1 MKYLFFVISLVVST
15 LVYAQSG
22 VKNFIDQNYIEVTGN
37 AEMEIVPDEIY
48 ITILLSEADT
58 KNKLSLAVQEKQMI
72 KALDGIGIDISTKL
86 LVKDM
91 NSSYKSYLLSSNQ
104 IHLTKEF
111 QLLLNDGVTAS
122 KVFKEFKK
130 LGISNMSIEKLNHS
144 KIEEFRN
151 KVKVEAIE
159 AARSKATAL
168 AGAVD
173 QKVGRALF
181 IQEQN
186 FHRVYSA
193 NTAMTVRGV
202 GSTIESE
209 PQLDFEKIKLEYSI
223 LCRFALE

>member
-48 ITILLSEADT
+48 IAILLNEADT
-58 KNKLSLAVQEKQMI
+58 KNKLSVATQEKQMI
-72 KALDGIGIDISTKL
+72 KVLERFGIDVSKKL
-86 LVKDM
+86 MVKDM
-91 NSSYKSYLLSSNQ
+91 NSNYKSYLLSSNQ

-111 QLLLNDGVTAS
+111 QLLLNNGVTAS
-122 KVFKEFKK
+122 NVFKEFKK

-144 KIEEFRN
+144 EIEEFKN

-159 AARSKATAL
+159 AARSKAIAL

-193 NTAMTVRGV
+193 NAAMTVRGV